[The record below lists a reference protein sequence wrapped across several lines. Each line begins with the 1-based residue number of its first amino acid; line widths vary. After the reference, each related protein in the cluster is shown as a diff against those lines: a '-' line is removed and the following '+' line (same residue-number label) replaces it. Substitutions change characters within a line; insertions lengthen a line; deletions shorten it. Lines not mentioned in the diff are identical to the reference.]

1 MFLVYA
7 NMMCSLTEG
16 TSQEKGGWRKKDWLN
31 RCIKKTISENFPD
44 GGQLIEGGIFIR
56 NEASKSPPPPPPR
69 QSKETPV
76 ERTALETVDAKPVEI
91 KAPATKRIPGWLSF
105 FYPSSSASASSPPAS
120 NATVKITTSPNTSDV
135 EIEPIAHHRLTPPS
149 SAAPKKGILKPS
161 KAIQPTSFLD
171 EELPRPIENKFEFL
185 QQERERAQ
193 MFEQIEEHHIITR
206 ARKVAFSEQH
216 SFIEVHSKEDYNRSA
231 IDYVARA
238 LTPAIAMMIKKEL
251 NEVKTEMEVHDSS
264 KHHTQFYQVK

>member
-1 MFLVYA
+1 MLTYF
-7 NMMCSLTEG
+7 SLTEETG
-16 TSQEKGGWRKKDWLN
+16 QEKGGWRKKDWLN

-56 NEASKSPPPPPPR
+56 NEACKSPPPPPPR
-69 QSKETPV
+69 QCKETTCSPV
-76 ERTALETVDAKPVEI
+76 ETMDAKTVEI

-105 FYPSSSASASSPPAS
+105 FYPSSGSTSASSPPAS
-120 NATVKITTSPNTSDV
+120 TPTVKFTTSPNTSDV
-135 EIEPIAHHRLTPPS
+135 EIDPIAHHRLTPPS
-149 SAAPKKGILKPS
+149 SASPKKGILKPA

-193 MFEQIEEHHIITR
+193 MFMHIDEDHAITR
-206 ARKVAFSEQH
+206 KRKVVFNDQH

-251 NEVKTEMEVHDSS
+251 NEVKAEMEVHDSS